1 MGHAVG
7 VEVTLVPS
15 TGPRMAVAL
24 LDTVLERVPV
34 GVLVVDADLRVVRA
48 NAALCVLAGGDEDA
62 LVGRRLAD
70 VAPWIPENDAR
81 RVLESGTTEEIE
93 LADAGRPGRFVVD
106 LQPLPGD
113 GGPALACLVRDV
125 GELGAWRRG
134 MGGIER
140 LAADLSS
147 AVTQAEVTRLV
158 VSRSRELVGAKTVS
172 AALLSADGTALEMAG
187 MAGFDEATEREWQRF
202 DLGRRTPLGDVVRT
216 GQPVFLDSADE
227 RARRYPDL
235 PGPTVGEA
243 IAALPIQGRGAV
255 IGAIAFRFGAGKRLE
270 PADRSALTTI
280 GWHYGQALDRAR
292 LFEAA
297 ESERQRL
304 QALMQQLP
312 VGVAIAEAPSGHI
325 VAVNDKATQIWRV
338 PPPGP
343 EPITDVTP
351 YVAYH
356 PDGSRFEPGD
366 WPIARSLATGE
377 VVDSEE
383 IEVELGDGTRGWI
396 NISARPVLDAAGHV
410 LGAVTTLVDVTEPR
424 RRETEARFIADATDL
439 LVESLDPDESLRRLA
454 RLVVPRLADWCVVYV
469 LEGGRL
475 RTVSIE
481 HTNPDLV
488 ELAQELERR
497 YPADL
502 DGSVGRVITTGESQL
517 TARITREMVEAAA
530 PDPDFTRIIYDE
542 LGLRSALTV
551 PLRARGRVLGALT
564 LVAAESERLFTA
576 RDVSFAE
583 DIATHAAL
591 AVANARLY
599 TEQQEIALTLQRSLL
614 PRRMPRPPG
623 VQVAAVYRAAG
634 AQNMVGGDFYD
645 LWEMTG
651 GPEGEFGFVIGDVCG
666 KGAGAAA
673 LTALARHTVRTA
685 SIWLPGHRPDGV
697 LRAVND
703 AVIKR
708 AGSGQF
714 CTVAYAYAK
723 PFEDG
728 FELLVASGGHPL
740 PFVLRADGSVEQPGT
755 PGTLLGILADINVH
769 EQRIVLRP
777 GDGIVLW
784 TDGVSDRRGD
794 GELFG
799 EERLRALL
807 EAAGAGSP
815 REIADGIERAVV
827 GFSATEPQDDIAL
840 LVVRIVPR

>member
-1 MGHAVG
+1 VGARMNAV
-7 VEVTLVPS
+7 P
-15 TGPRMAVAL
+15 TGPRLSADL
-24 LDTVLERVPV
+24 LDSLVESLPV
-34 GVLVVDADLRVVRA
+34 GVLVVDAGLRVVRT
-48 NAALCVLAGGDEDA
+48 NAALCSMAGGDEA
-62 LVGRRLAD
+62 ALAD
-70 VAPWIPENDAR
+70 RPLAEVAPWIPEADVR
-81 RVLESGTTEEIE
+81 RVLASGVPEELE
-93 LADAGRPGRFVVD
+93 LSLGRLGRFAVG
-106 LQPLPGD
+106 LQPLAGGD
-113 GGPALACLVRDV
+113 GPVLACLVRDV
-125 GELGAWRRG
+125 GELVAWRRG
-134 MGGIER
+134 MGGIEE
-140 LAADLSS
+140 LAADLSG
-147 AVTQAEVTRLV
+147 ALTQADVTRV
-158 VSRSRELVGAKTVS
+158 VVGRARELVGAATVA
-172 AALLSADGTALEMAG
+172 AALVADDGETLEVAG
-187 MAGFDEATEREWQRF
+187 LAGFDEATEREWRRF
-202 DLGRRTPLGDVVRT
+202 DLTRPTPMGDAVRT
-216 GQPVFLDSADE
+216 GTAVFLESADD
-227 RARRYPDL
+227 RAERYPDL
-235 PGPTVGEA
+235 PGGAVGEA
-243 IAALPIQGRGAV
+243 VAALPIPGRAGV
-255 IGAIAFRFGAGKRLE
+255 IGAISFRFGDGRRLGA
-270 PADRSALTTI
+270 ADRSALLTI
-280 GWHYGQALDRAR
+280 AQHYGQALDRAR

-304 QALMQQLP
+304 QALMHQLP

-338 PPPGP
+338 PPAGP

-356 PDGSRFEPGD
+356 PDGRRFETAD

-377 VVDSEE
+377 VVDGEE
-383 IEVELGDGTRGWI
+383 IEVELGDGSRGWI
-396 NISARPVLDAAGHV
+396 SISARPVLDASGHV
-410 LGAVTTLVDVTEPR
+410 LGAVTTLVDVTERR
-424 RRETEARFIADATDL
+424 RRETEARFIADAADL
-439 LVESLDPDESLRRLA
+439 LAESLDPDESLRRLA

-469 LEGGRL
+469 LEGARL

-488 ELAQELERR
+488 ELARELDRR
-497 YPADL
+497 YPTDL
-502 DGSVGRVITTGESQL
+502 DSGVGRVIATGESQL

-530 PDPDFTRIIYDE
+530 PDADFTRIIYDE

-551 PLRARGRVLGALT
+551 PLRARGGVLGALT
-564 LVAAESERLFTA
+564 LVAAESERVFDE

-583 DIATHAAL
+583 DVATHAAL

-599 TEQQEIALTLQRSLL
+599 TEQQDIALTLQRSLL

-651 GPEGEFGFVIGDVCG
+651 GSKGEFGFVIGDVCG
-666 KGAGAAA
+666 KGAAAAA

-685 SIWLPGHRPDGV
+685 SIWLPGHRPEGV
-697 LRAVND
+697 LRALND

-714 CTVAYAYAK
+714 CTVAYVYAR

-728 FELLVASGGHPL
+728 SELLVASGGHPL
-740 PFVLRADGSVEQPGT
+740 PFVLRADGSVEQPGR
-755 PGTLLGILADINVH
+755 PGTLLGILPDITVH
-769 EQRIVLRP
+769 EERIVLRP

-807 EAAGAGSP
+807 ETSGGGSP
-815 REIADGIERAVV
+815 REVADAIERAVV
-827 GFSATEPQDDIAL
+827 SFSATEPQDDIAV
-840 LVVRIVPR
+840 LVVRIAPP

>member
-1 MGHAVG
+1 
-7 VEVTLVPS
+7 
-15 TGPRMAVAL
+15 VAL
-24 LDTVLERVPV
+24 LDAVLERVPV
-34 GVLVVDADLRVVRA
+34 GVLIVDADLRVVRA
-48 NAALCVLAGGDEDA
+48 NAALCGLAGGGEAA

-70 VAPWIPENDAR
+70 VAPWIPEADAR

-106 LQPLPGD
+106 LQPIDAGD
-113 GGPALACLVRDV
+113 GAPALACLVRDV
-125 GELGAWRRG
+125 GELLAWRRG
-134 MGGIER
+134 TGGIER
-140 LAADLSS
+140 LAADLLS
-147 AVTQAEVTRLV
+147 ALTQADVTQLV
-158 VSRSRELVGAKTVS
+158 ISRSRELVGAKTVS
-172 AALLSADGTALEMAG
+172 AALLSDDGAALEIAG

-202 DLGRRTPLGDVVRT
+202 DLARRTPLGDAVRT
-216 GQPVFLDSADE
+216 GKPIFVDSAGD
-227 RARRYPDL
+227 RARDYPDL
-235 PGPTVGEA
+235 PGPAVGEA

-255 IGAIAFRFGAGKRLE
+255 IGGIAFRFDEGRQLE
-270 PADRSALTTI
+270 PADRSALVMI
-280 GWHYGQALDRAR
+280 GRYYGQALDRAR

-304 QALMQQLP
+304 EALMQQLP

-338 PPPGP
+338 PPAGP
-343 EPITDVTP
+343 DPITDVTP

-356 PDGSRFEPGD
+356 PDGRRFEAGD

-439 LVESLDPDESLRRLA
+439 LAESLDPDESLRRLA
-454 RLVVPRLADWCVVYV
+454 GLVVPRLADWCVVYM
-469 LEGGRL
+469 LEGARL

-481 HTNPDLV
+481 HTDPERVVLAE
-488 ELAQELERR
+488 ELDRR
-497 YPADL
+497 YPTDL
-502 DGSVGRVITTGESQL
+502 DGGVGRVISTGESQL
-517 TARITREMVEAAA
+517 TPRITREMIEAAA
-530 PDPDFTRIIYDE
+530 PDGDFTRIIYDE

-551 PLRARGRVLGALT
+551 PLRARGRLLGALT
-564 LVAAESERLFTA
+564 LVAAESERVFDE

-599 TEQQEIALTLQRSLL
+599 TEQQDIALTLQRSLL

-634 AQNMVGGDFYD
+634 ARNMVGGDFYD
-645 LWEMTG
+645 LWEITG
-651 GPEGEFGFVIGDVCG
+651 GSEGEFGFAIGDVCG
-666 KGAGAAA
+666 KGAAAAA

-685 SIWLPGHRPDGV
+685 SIWLPGHRPEGV
-697 LRAVND
+697 LRALND

-714 CTVAYAYAK
+714 CTVTYAYAK

-728 FELLVASGGHPL
+728 FELVVASGGHPL
-740 PFVLRADGSVEQPGT
+740 PFVLRADGSVEQPGS
-755 PGTLLGILADINVH
+755 PGTLLGILPDIRVH
-769 EQRIVLRP
+769 EAGIVLRP

-807 EAAGAGSP
+807 EAAGDATP
-815 REIADGIERAVV
+815 REIADAIEREVV
-827 GFSATEPQDDIAL
+827 AFSPTDPQDDIAL